1 MTYDWRAD
9 ALGSWQFWCRMM
21 ALAMGS
27 RRFETLPEMYFQ
39 ESRGVIP

>member
-9 ALGSWQFWCRMM
+9 ALASWHFWCRMM
-21 ALAMGS
+21 ALAIGA

-39 ESRGVIP
+39 ESRGAIP